1 MGFLRGKRED
11 EDPAAKLAAD
21 DQARQER
28 QQDHER
34 KDEISL
40 QAIPTTREALD
51 AAPLAELAEAFLLG
65 FFAPGTKGEANGREI
80 AWVVIAVEDNL
91 LDGEPLH
98 NDATVRIVN
107 EAFQLLELNR
117 YLYRYRQNVNTGYE
131 QFLLT
136 RRGQAAVAS
145 GRVEIVEIVRQATAN
160 QVGLRL
166 SAATPRAPPRTRRR
180 PRSRPRPSSARASPR
195 ASRRCRP
202 H

>member
-1 MGFLRGKRED
+1 MGFLRGKSD
-11 EDPAAKLAAD
+11 EDPAAKLASD
-21 DQARQER
+21 EQARLAR

-51 AAPLAELAEAFLLG
+51 AAPLAQLAEAFLLG

-80 AWVVIAVEDNL
+80 AWVAIAVEDNL

-117 YLYRYRQNVNTGYE
+117 HLYRYRKNVNTGYE

-136 RRGQAAVAS
+136 RRGQAAVAA
-145 GRVEIVEIVRQATAN
+145 GRVEIAE
-160 QVGLRL
+160 
-166 SAATPRAPPRTRRR
+166 
-180 PRSRPRPSSARASPR
+180 
-195 ASRRCRP
+195 
-202 H
+202 